1 MRLEYNLELRQTQK
15 LLMTPQL
22 RQAITLLQLPV
33 LELSEYLDQQ
43 YLENPMLELDD
54 GADGAQEIEPAEEE
68 KAFDIDWEQYFQDRG
83 DVGEPI
89 NREANQ
95 KGTFEQF
102 TASATSLQQRLSMQ
116 LSMLTLPRGVARIAY
131 YIINTLDDNGY
142 LTQPCS
148 EISAHLQ
155 VTEPEVL
162 IALGVVQN
170 LEPAGIGARDLR
182 ECLLLQLKNRNNVP
196 PYAWEI
202 VCRYL
207 DLVAKGRIPILAEK
221 LNADFA
227 DIQKAVDYIRSLEPK
242 PGQTLGEETKPAYI
256 FPDITVMDVNGEWII
271 MVNDSYPF
279 RLRVSPMYH
288 HLLQAAETED
298 IKKFLQE
305 KFNSALWLLKSLEQR
320 RSTLHRITEFILDY
334 QQAFF
339 KQGVKH
345 LRPLRLKDV
354 AEVLGVHES
363 TVSRAVNG
371 KYIQTPRGL
380 FELRYFFSVNLETDD
395 GDGAS
400 STGVKKILEELVAGE
415 DRRSPLTDQQL
426 SQCLQERGVKI
437 SRRTVAKYRE
447 ELNIPSSTLRKRWA

>member
-33 LELSEYLDQQ
+33 LELAEYLDQQ
-43 YLENPMLELDD
+43 YLENPMLELEDSSD
-54 GADGAQEIEPAEEE
+54 PSSEEEPVEEE

-89 NREANQ
+89 NREAN
-95 KGTFEQF
+95 KRATFEQF
-102 TASATSLQQRLSMQ
+102 TANATSLQQRLALQ
-116 LSMLTLPRGVARIAY
+116 LSMLTLPRGVASIARY
-131 YIINTLDDNGY
+131 LINNLDDNGY
-142 LTQPCS
+142 LSQPCI
-148 EISAHLQ
+148 EIAAHLH
-155 VTEPEVL
+155 VTEAEVL
-162 IALGVVQN
+162 IALSVVQS
-170 LEPAGIGARDLR
+170 LDPAGIGARDLR
-182 ECLLLQLKNRNNVP
+182 ECLLLQLKNLDNVP
-196 PYAWEI
+196 PHVWEI
-202 VCRYL
+202 VCHHL
-207 DLVAKGRIPILAEK
+207 DLVAKGRIPMLAEK
-221 LNADFA
+221 LHVENA
-227 DIQKAVDYIRSLEPK
+227 DIQRAVDYIRSLEPK
-242 PGQTLGEETKPAYI
+242 PGQSVGEEAQPAYI
-256 FPDITVMDVNGEWII
+256 FPDITVMDVAGEWIV

-279 RLRVSPMYH
+279 RLQVSSKYH
-288 HLLQAAETED
+288 RLLKTVETDETR
-298 IKKFLQE
+298 KFLQD

-334 QQAFF
+334 QQPFF

-354 AEVLGVHES
+354 AEDLGVHES

-371 KYIQTPRGL
+371 KYVQTPRGL
-380 FELRYFFSVNLETDD
+380 FELKYFFSVNLETDD

-400 STGVKKILEELVAGE
+400 STGVKKVLEELVHGE
-415 DRRSPLTDQQL
+415 DCKLPLTDQQL

-447 ELNIPSSTLRKRWA
+447 ELNIPPSTLRKRWA

>member
-54 GADGAQEIEPAEEE
+54 GVDAQEIEPAEEE

-89 NREANQ
+89 NREANK

-102 TASATSLQQRLSMQ
+102 TASATTLQQRLSIQ
-116 LSMLTLPRGVARIAY
+116 LSMLTLPRGVARIAN
-131 YIINTLDDNGY
+131 YIINNLDDNGY
-142 LTQPCS
+142 LTQPCT
-148 EISAHLQ
+148 EIAAQLH

-162 IALGVVQN
+162 GALGVVQN

-182 ECLLLQLKNRNNVP
+182 ECLLLQLKDRDNVP
-196 PYAWEI
+196 PYTWQI
-202 VCRYL
+202 VCQYL
-207 DLVAKGRIPILAEK
+207 DLVAKGRIPVLAEK
-221 LNADFA
+221 FNVENSE
-227 DIQKAVDYIRSLEPK
+227 IQKAVDYIRGLEPK
-242 PGQTLGEETKPAYI
+242 PGQSLGEETKPAYI

-279 RLRVSPMYH
+279 RLRVSPIYH
-288 HLLQAAETED
+288 RLLQAAETEE

-305 KFNSALWLLKSLEQR
+305 KFNSALWLMKSLEQR
-320 RSTLHRITEFILDY
+320 RSTLHRIAEFILEY
-334 QQAFF
+334 QQPFF
-339 KQGVKH
+339 KQGVKY

-354 AEVLGVHES
+354 AEVLDVHES

-380 FELRYFFSVNLETDD
+380 FELKYFFSVNLETED
-395 GDGAS
+395 GGGAS

-415 DRRSPLTDQQL
+415 DSRHPLTDQQL